1 MTGLT
6 LAAALEP
13 ATLVLFA
20 LGALAAAAWL
30 LRGRR
35 ARRALGGRDPLP
47 GPRRVLFPFLGHAL
61 SKPALE
67 AALRL
72 ARAEGAT
79 LVPVYL
85 AQVPLHLPLDTPLP
99 RQSDRALTLLEAVE
113 QRAHRCGI
121 PVDARIE
128 RGRDPRHALRQLL
141 DHERYDRIVLPA
153 ATDGDDGFTPTQTAW
168 LLANAPGEIVVLRP
182 GRERHDTER
191 QSDYHRVRRSV
202 ASAHRSQP
210 THGQRSR
217 GAGKEVPSW
226 QP

>member
-1 MTGLT
+1 VNDLRIT
-6 LAAALEP
+6 LAALLLAALV
-13 ATLVLFA
+13 A
-20 LGALAAAAWL
+20 GAAAWL
-30 LRGRR
+30 ARGRR
-35 ARRALGGRDPLP
+35 ARRALPEP

-113 QRAHRCGI
+113 QRAQRCGV
-121 PVDARIE
+121 PVDARVE
-128 RGRDPRHALRQLL
+128 RGRDPRHALRELL

-153 ATDGDDGFTPTQTAW
+153 ATNGDDGFTPAQTAW
-168 LLANAPGEIVVLRP
+168 LLDHATGEIVVLRP
-182 GRERHDTER
+182 GAESRL
-191 QSDYHRVRRSV
+191 
-202 ASAHRSQP
+202 ASQP
-210 THGQRSR
+210 GLPAAAAR
-217 GAGKEVPSW
+217 
-226 QP
+226 

>member
-1 MTGLT
+1 MSGL
-6 LAAALEP
+6 LAAMSVMAE
-13 ATLVLFA
+13 LVTAA
-20 LGALAAAAWL
+20 LGPALALLAPVALAAVAAWL

-35 ARRALGGRDPLP
+35 ARRGLPAP

-113 QRAHRCGI
+113 QRAHQCGI

-128 RGRDPRHALRQLL
+128 RGRDPRHALRELL

-153 ATDGDDGFTPTQTAW
+153 ATNGDDGFTPTQTAW
-168 LLANAPGEIVVLRP
+168 LLDHAPGEIVVLRP
-182 GRERHDTER
+182 RRE
-191 QSDYHRVRRSV
+191 HRD
-202 ASAHRSQP
+202 A
-210 THGQRSR
+210 
-217 GAGKEVPSW
+217 
-226 QP
+226 

>member
-1 MTGLT
+1 MNDIRIT
-6 LAAALEP
+6 LAAL
-13 ATLVLFA
+13 
-20 LGALAAAAWL
+20 ALAALLAGAGAWL
-30 LRGRR
+30 ARGRR
-35 ARRALGGRDPLP
+35 ARREAPAP

-113 QRAHRCGI
+113 QRAHQCGI

-128 RGRDPRHALRQLL
+128 RGRDPRHALRELL

-153 ATDGDDGFTPTQTAW
+153 ATNGDDGFTPTQTAW
-168 LLANAPGEIVVLRP
+168 LLDHAPGEIVVLRP
-182 GRERHDTER
+182 GTEAAPAAVHERAAR
-191 QSDYHRVRRSV
+191 
-202 ASAHRSQP
+202 A
-210 THGQRSR
+210 
-217 GAGKEVPSW
+217 
-226 QP
+226 